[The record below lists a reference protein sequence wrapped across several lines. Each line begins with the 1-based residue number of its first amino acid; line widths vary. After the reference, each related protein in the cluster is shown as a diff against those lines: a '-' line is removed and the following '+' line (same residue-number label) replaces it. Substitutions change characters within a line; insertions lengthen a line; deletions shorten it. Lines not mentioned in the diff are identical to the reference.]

1 MPIIVNRKVKLYAIM
16 SKENNG
22 LGGEKR
28 MSTEGKARI
37 IQAAKQ
43 VISRSSIA
51 GATMRGIAEEAGQST
66 GAIYHY
72 YNSKEEI
79 LYEIMDQ
86 SLSETLRISNES
98 KKREQS
104 CEELIEEIYA
114 HILKRF
120 DKTEEN
126 RIQFY
131 LAQEAILGN
140 NELKEKFKS
149 KYQEWV
155 SRTEELMQNMY
166 GKSPT
171 KYNKALATLLIG
183 AIDGVAMQ
191 LLLSANPGSVE
202 DISEVYHQLLKFGI
216 PKFLEHLGTI

>member
-1 MPIIVNRKVKLYAIM
+1 MTIIVNRKVKLYAIM
-16 SKENNG
+16 GKENNE

-37 IQAAKQ
+37 ILAAKQ
-43 VISRSSIA
+43 VISRNSIA
-51 GATMRGIAEEAGQST
+51 GATMRAIAEEAGLST

-79 LYEIMDQ
+79 LYEVMNE

-104 CEELIEEIYA
+104 CEELIEEIYT

-131 LAQEAILGN
+131 LAQEAMLGN
-140 NELKEKFKS
+140 TELKEKFKS

-166 GKSPT
+166 GKVPT
-171 KYNKALATLLIG
+171 RYNKALATLLIG

-191 LLLSANPGSVE
+191 LLLSANPASVE
-202 DISEVYHQLLKFGI
+202 DITEVYHQLLKSGI